1 MKYLR
6 SLRSHVYR
14 FISNRKSKTHR
25 RGELGGGKA
34 GVDRS
39 GAALDIREHVCRAV
53 KNQIQPILT
62 QDDARC

>member
-14 FISNRKSKTHR
+14 FISNIKSKLIR
-25 RGELGGGKA
+25 EGNWV
-34 GVDRS
+34 GVRQAWT
-39 GAALDIREHVCRAV
+39 GVEAALDVREHVCRAV
-53 KNQIQPILT
+53 KNQIQPVLT